1 MQGIQYII
9 DDQGEKTAVV
19 IDLEQWGTEWDE
31 FYHLLLTRSCSDENW
46 LHQPLFSEKLDQALE
61 WNRNHPP
68 QKSNLDLLETQ
79 LQNNE

>member
-9 DDQGEKTAVV
+9 DEQGEKTAVV
-19 IDLEQWGTEWDE
+19 IDLTQWGTEWDE
-31 FYHLLLTRSCSDENW
+31 FYHLLLTRSSSDEHW
-46 LHQPLFSEKLDQALE
+46 LHQPLFSENLDQALE

-68 QKSNLDLLETQ
+68 QPSNLDLLDAK

>member
-9 DDQGEKTAVV
+9 DDQGEKKAVV
-19 IDLEQWGTEWDE
+19 IDLTQWGQEWDA
-31 FYHLLLTRSCSDENW
+31 FYRILLSHSASDETW
-46 LHQPLFSEKLDQALE
+46 LQQPLFLEKLDQALE

-68 QKSNLDLLETQ
+68 QTSDLDLLEAH